1 MNARIRD
8 KVETMYGALRPLERK
23 IVDHIVARG
32 YITARDAM
40 MDYGI
45 TSASLT
51 RRICDLEELGFV
63 ITRERTAHPVSG
75 QKYTRYSIAA

>member
-1 MNARIRD
+1 MQQSTINAID
-8 KVETMYGALRPLERK
+8 PILRPLERTLVNHMHK
-23 IVDHIVARG
+23 RG

-51 RRICDLEELGFV
+51 RRMCDLEEIGV
-63 ITRERTAHPVSG
+63 PIRRGRRNHPVTG
-75 QKYTRYSIAA
+75 QKYTRYSLG